1 MKGVNVME
9 IGASTS
15 NFYPEQPETALAQL
29 LNAGFRTV
37 EIFLNA
43 PSELKPSF
51 VDDLKRQCDD
61 AGARVAAIHPFSSF
75 LEPFFLFSPYQ
86 RRADDGLDM
95 YKVFFETAA
104 RLEAPIM
111 VLHGDKA
118 AGHLNEEAYL
128 ERYERIYDAGA
139 SYGVTVAQENVVR
152 FRSESLSVLESM
164 RKALGD
170 KAKFV
175 CDFKQAGRCGLDP
188 AEVIDVMGD
197 AIVHVHISDRTDAAD
212 CLPPGTGTRD
222 FKSLLQKLKTVGYD
236 GVLMLELYRGNF
248 ADADDLCRAKEYL
261 EEITCHL

>member
-1 MKGVNVME
+1 ME

-15 NFYPEQPETALAQL
+15 NFYPEQPETALKQIL
-29 LNAGFRTV
+29 DAGFRTV

-95 YKVFFETAA
+95 YKLFFETAA

-118 AGHLNEEAYL
+118 AGHLDEEAYL
-128 ERYERIYDAGA
+128 KRYERIFDTGA
-139 SYGVTVAQENVVR
+139 AYGVTVAQENVVR
-152 FRSESLSVLESM
+152 FRSESLDTL
-164 RKALGD
+164 RALRRSLGE

-175 CDFKQAGRCGLDP
+175 FDFKQSGRC
-188 AEVIDVMGD
+188 
-197 AIVHVHISDRTDAAD
+197 
-212 CLPPGTGTRD
+212 
-222 FKSLLQKLKTVGYD
+222 
-236 GVLMLELYRGNF
+236 
-248 ADADDLCRAKEYL
+248 
-261 EEITCHL
+261 

>member
-1 MKGVNVME
+1 ME

-15 NFYPEQPETALAQL
+15 NFYPEQPETTLARL
-29 LNAGFRTV
+29 LAAGFRTV

-43 PSELKPSF
+43 PSELKLSF

-61 AGARVAAIHPFSSF
+61 AGTRVAAIHPFSSF
-75 LEPFFLFSPYQ
+75 MEPFFLFSPYQ

-95 YKVFFETAA
+95 YKMFFETAA

-111 VLHGDKA
+111 VLHGDKV
-118 AGHLNEEAYL
+118 AGHLDEEAYL
-128 ERYERIYDAGA
+128 ARYERIYDTGA
-139 SYGVTVAQENVVR
+139 AYGVTVAQENVVR
-152 FRSESLSVLESM
+152 FRSESLDTLHTL

-188 AEVIDVMGD
+188 AAVIDAMGD
-197 AIVHVHISDRTDAAD
+197 AIVHVHISDRNDTAD

-222 FKSLLQKLKTVGYD
+222 FEALLRRLRAVGYD
-236 GVLMLELYRGNF
+236 GALMLELYRGNF
-248 ADADDLCRAKEYL
+248 KDMDDLCRAKEYL